1 MQGYSPRLPLEKD
14 ESDGS
19 FSMNKTAIDSIRQDL
34 KMLLLTSPGE
44 KMMDVEYGVGL
55 KRFIFEQNI
64 EETYAKIKNKI
75 NEQITKYMNFVSV
88 LDIQIF
94 AAEQNENVVYVIVTF
109 SVPSLNVTEE
119 LNLSLK
125 SI

>member
-75 NEQITKYMNFVSV
+75 NEQVTKYMNFVSV